1 MERTYGLRLIA
12 VPLSHCLLLYLVVA
26 AAATSNI
33 TTDQQA
39 LLALEAHISYDP
51 TNLLAQN
58 WTSNTSVCNWIG
70 ITCDVNSHRV
80 TALNISSLNLQ
91 GEIPHEIGYLPS
103 LTKLALGYNS
113 LVGNNSL
120 SGSLPSRIDLALPNV
135 KALSLAYNRFS
146 GTIQSPITNASK
158 LTILELGGNSFSGF
172 IPNTIGDLC
181 HLARLDT
188 LSLCGNS
195 FSGSIPSCI
204 GDIPATIGGLKDVQN
219 ISLPYN
225 RLEGPIPESF
235 GYLTSLEILDLSNN
249 KISGFILISLEK
261 LLYLKK
267 LNLSFNKLEGE
278 IPRGGPFANFTAKS
292 FMGNEKLCGL
302 PHLQVPQCKHQT
314 RPKSSKKM
322 ILLVIVL
329 PLSAALIAVVVL
341 ALKYKSTRRGKSTG
355 LSNGGILLSQATK
368 RRLPYQDLSRATN
381 RFGRDNLIGIGSFGY
396 VYKAEL
402 DDGIEVAIKV
412 FHQECARAMKSFE
425 VECEVMKNIRH
436 RNLVK
441 IISGCSNDDF
451 KALVLEYMPNGSL
464 DIFLYSSTCMLDIF
478 QRLNI
483 MIDVASALEY
493 LNFRH
498 TTPIIHCDL
507 KSSNVLL
514 DEDMIA
520 HLSDFGIAKLLSG
533 EDQSMTQT
541 QTLATIGYMAPEY
554 GIERKVSTR
563 SDIYSYGIML
573 IETFTRKKPADK
585 MFAAELSL
593 KHWVNGLLPVSLM
606 EVVNKTLLSPPEK
619 DFAAKEQC
627 VLSIFSLAME
637 CTMELPEK
645 RINAKVL

>member
-172 IPNTIGDLC
+172 IPNT
-181 HLARLDT
+181 
-188 LSLCGNS
+188 
-195 FSGSIPSCI
+195 I